1 MALVAVALVLR
12 WWVKNGLQ
20 GPDGPAD
27 WMTGVTKAMGQNL
40 KHIND
45 FYEGRFWL

>member
-27 WMTGVTKAMGQNL
+27 WMTGVTKVIGQNPD
-40 KHIND
+40 HITD
-45 FYEGRFWL
+45 FYEGRF